1 MVLDLK
7 QFGALGISVEQCHVL
22 QSEERL
28 AARATT
34 GSDGPEGCDHPV
46 ADISQTCGRGSVR
59 KNGAMGDCAAECQI
73 VELQIAQIREPTV
86 TQAFASARY
95 LWLEDPPSSPSSSP
109 SITLEIAAKDVQPLA
124 DCGEPEEGD
133 EGGDAVGGHAVPIE
147 EGEAEKQYDKQGR
160 ALSAAALPPEPKQV
174 VDSGTMTNPLWAEEY
189 EVTDRGTQT
198 DNTASEKE
206 LSDLTHEVYF
216 LRGYDYSHYAT
227 IPLVLDTADCR
238 LMLEACLLPGLF
250 HPAWFTPAAVYP
262 PSKASCCWPVTVMA
276 NRRRAFVIKKRYG
289 LQVLSGD
296 KVTDYLVKILATPHA
311 QRLESR
317 EQLGL
322 VIMVTYLRHW
332 CFCIFRGLPSFA
344 APAAPAATPAPAAPA
359 AGGAEDPQDP
369 SVILEVDDKIDAA
382 AKDDV
387 RRSVSSSEYIK
398 WYAATVVQVEGSRLL
413 VQFHNR
419 PKPKGAQLELADL
432 VLEGPTPEL
441 IEVGMQYE
449 SLDSPSPAARDGGG
463 SESRGATW
471 IHQTRTRRNCW
482 MRTPPGPS
490 SSRATSEAKK
500 AFKKVFA
507 RYANNDIIEGGG
519 LRGLMSCATNEY
531 IPEEFWMGAAE
542 VLFLFPTMECHEGSS
557 EMCVLFGALDEGHIY
572 RTATSLAN
580 KNDDFPATDL
590 LNQPNCWFLKHR
602 CWFGSSL
609 LQLDAWLI
617 HDRLSCNIHSVM
629 TKILAISALLVVS
642 ICAQTL
648 GQDLLPQKQDVAAPL
663 KVQAGQPANI
673 AAEKVGV
680 AEQAARLATQAA
692 AVATASAGTAATS
705 ATSATSANAK
715 AATVAASGGDSDTV
729 ASVAAAQLAT
739 RAAAS
744 QAGVAA
750 AAAAQAARLASRAA
764 QSASAAAAAASAGNA
779 TVETAATAS
788 ASVPASNQAVL
799 SNALQA
805 ASIPGSSPVLQWHP
819 WHPLQIWSQLSTLE
833 RLLTGIS
840 FAGMIKALCM
850 AGNILVQVSPYPQV
864 QRWELRGC
872 TGESDP
878 APYVSIAFGGWQW
891 CYYGFFAYFVTARSG
906 FLILVHSNIL
916 GAILGTYYTITYYRN
931 CKHPDMLQ
939 NLQKY
944 LAAVISLVM
953 LQLCTLFMLP
963 VERALFMTGLV
974 SSFCSFVGALS
985 MLFVLPAV
993 LKNQDSRAIPGPLVM
1008 ANLISAIVWCIC
1020 GAMLADPMI
1029 AAPNFVCCVSSTL
1042 CLYLKFL
1049 YPSAE
1054 DLRPPGSPG
1063 PPEDNKGAQASTRRI
1078 RPRPWKL
1085 GQPVPTDA
1093 TEATPLASDCDCGT
1107 GGTF

>member
-1 MVLDLK
+1 
-7 QFGALGISVEQCHVL
+7 
-22 QSEERL
+22 
-28 AARATT
+28 
-34 GSDGPEGCDHPV
+34 
-46 ADISQTCGRGSVR
+46 
-59 KNGAMGDCAAECQI
+59 
-73 VELQIAQIREPTV
+73 
-86 TQAFASARY
+86 
-95 LWLEDPPSSPSSSP
+95 
-109 SITLEIAAKDVQPLA
+109 
-124 DCGEPEEGD
+124 
-133 EGGDAVGGHAVPIE
+133 
-147 EGEAEKQYDKQGR
+147 
-160 ALSAAALPPEPKQV
+160 
-174 VDSGTMTNPLWAEEY
+174 
-189 EVTDRGTQT
+189 
-198 DNTASEKE
+198 
-206 LSDLTHEVYF
+206 
-216 LRGYDYSHYAT
+216 
-227 IPLVLDTADCR
+227 
-238 LMLEACLLPGLF
+238 
-250 HPAWFTPAAVYP
+250 
-262 PSKASCCWPVTVMA
+262 
-276 NRRRAFVIKKRYG
+276 
-289 LQVLSGD
+289 
-296 KVTDYLVKILATPHA
+296 
-311 QRLESR
+311 
-317 EQLGL
+317 
-322 VIMVTYLRHW
+322 
-332 CFCIFRGLPSFA
+332 
-344 APAAPAATPAPAAPA
+344 
-359 AGGAEDPQDP
+359 
-369 SVILEVDDKIDAA
+369 
-382 AKDDV
+382 
-387 RRSVSSSEYIK
+387 
-398 WYAATVVQVEGSRLL
+398 
-413 VQFHNR
+413 
-419 PKPKGAQLELADL
+419 
-432 VLEGPTPEL
+432 
-441 IEVGMQYE
+441 
-449 SLDSPSPAARDGGG
+449 
-463 SESRGATW
+463 
-471 IHQTRTRRNCW
+471 
-482 MRTPPGPS
+482 
-490 SSRATSEAKK
+490 
-500 AFKKVFA
+500 
-507 RYANNDIIEGGG
+507 
-519 LRGLMSCATNEY
+519 
-531 IPEEFWMGAAE
+531 
-542 VLFLFPTMECHEGSS
+542 
-557 EMCVLFGALDEGHIY
+557 
-572 RTATSLAN
+572 
-580 KNDDFPATDL
+580 
-590 LNQPNCWFLKHR
+590 
-602 CWFGSSL
+602 
-609 LQLDAWLI
+609 
-617 HDRLSCNIHSVM
+617 M
-629 TKILAISALLVVS
+629 TKILAISAILVP

-648 GQDLLPQKQDVAAPL
+648 GQDFLTQKQDVAAPL

-673 AAEKVGV
+673 AAEKVPRAASDAKAAAQV

-705 ATSATSANAK
+705 ANAK
-715 AATVAASGGDSDTV
+715 AATAAASGGDPV

-779 TVETAATAS
+779 TVETAAT

-993 LKNQDSRAIPGPLVM
+993 LKNQDSRAIPGPLVL

-1020 GAMLADPMI
+1020 GAMLSDPMI

-1049 YPSAE
+1049 YPSPE
-1054 DLRPPGSPG
+1054 DLRPQPG
-1063 PPEDNKGAQASTRRI
+1063 PEKEEKKGAPGAQATRRV

-1085 GQPVPTDA
+1085 GGGQPPEA
-1093 TEATPLASDCDCGT
+1093 TEATPLAGDCDCGT